1 MSVKE
6 SEDSATAQEH
16 SLPAKRLF
24 KEECGFNCDTD
35 DWEPT
40 GSEDD
45 FVTKKAVQVR
55 IITFSKFDEHTDS
68 LFKNFG

>member
-6 SEDSATAQEH
+6 SEDSATAQEL
-16 SLPAKRLF
+16 SLPAKRF

-45 FVTKKAVQVR
+45 FVTKTSRTGMYNNVLQIR
-55 IITFSKFDEHTDS
+55 
-68 LFKNFG
+68 

>member
-16 SLPAKRLF
+16 SLPAKRF

-45 FVTKKAVQVR
+45 FVTKKSSTGYV
-55 IITFSKFDEHTDS
+55 
-68 LFKNFG
+68 